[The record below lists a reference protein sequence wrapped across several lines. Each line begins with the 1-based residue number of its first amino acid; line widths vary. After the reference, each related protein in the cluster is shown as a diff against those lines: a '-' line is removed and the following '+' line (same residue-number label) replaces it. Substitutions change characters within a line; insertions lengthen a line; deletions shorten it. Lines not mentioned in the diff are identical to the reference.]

1 MPVYAGIGGVV
12 GGMRREFGSRA
23 LALMHCRRCGGVEGH
38 AARPAAIIPPTF
50 LFFLTF
56 VRYFNLARCRL
67 LLRKDLWTWLSCSPA
82 LAVLGLG

>member
-1 MPVYAGIGGVV
+1 MRFYAGIERRCTQVAAGARWHVGTDALPKQGGV
-12 GGMRREFGSRA
+12 RWSLRPPSRYYSSN
-23 LALMHCRRCGGVEGH
+23 
-38 AARPAAIIPPTF
+38 IPI
-50 LFFLTF
+50 FLTF